1 MGILGFSSKEN
12 IGEFASELC
21 KELTA
26 KYPVAMDNNSQSMVS
41 EKNLSKTLE
50 GVLIKAA
57 DFKTRNKLGVIGK
70 AKLIN
75 AFQWELKDYKD
86 NILASFVQIPLKL
99 AYGITIHKSQGMTL
113 DEATIDCRRI
123 FAPGQAY
130 VALSRVRT
138 LSGLKLNGW
147 SKEQVFVDRVALS
160 FYERLRGGHSHE

>member
-57 DFKTRNKLGVIGK
+57 DFKTRNKLC
-70 AKLIN
+70 
-75 AFQWELKDYKD
+75 EL
-86 NILASFVQIPLKL
+86 LAQFARKFT
-99 AYGITIHKSQGMTL
+99 Y
-113 DEATIDCRRI
+113 I
-123 FAPGQAY
+123 FFTRKP
-130 VALSRVRT
+130 
-138 LSGLKLNGW
+138 
-147 SKEQVFVDRVALS
+147 
-160 FYERLRGGHSHE
+160 